1 MKLSKDKV
9 DIILINRKMTQHD
22 LAELMD
28 ATDSTVSRFLKN
40 CESARKKTIG
50 RIADALQVEVEE
62 ITE

>member
-1 MKLSKDKV
+1 MKLSKEKLDF
-9 DIILINRKMTQHD
+9 ILINRKMTQHD

-40 CESARKKTIG
+40 CESVRKKTIG